1 MSAAGGDGM
10 SWVEKTVV
18 QKSKITPKQS
28 IRQFFGDSPKIS
40 LKQLLGENFAPP
52 DVPGMIIYDICL
64 DTFCFPSV
72 SEITKRIDWQ
82 RCLFIDFLLI

>member
-1 MSAAGGDGM
+1 MGGENGGAKVQDNTQTVNSA
-10 SWVEKTVV
+10 
-18 QKSKITPKQS
+18 
-28 IRQFFGDSPKIS
+28 KIS
-40 LKQLLGENFAPP
+40 LKQLLCENFAPP

-82 RCLFIDFLLI
+82 RCLFIENQLLQLGHGACSPQIGW